1 MITCPS
7 CKTDIESDSWYCDQC
22 GLEIKYCN
30 SCGKMGKGNRC
41 TSCGDQMVPARL
53 HSKNVNSTVLIQK
66 DISVTSVAASDKT
79 VRVHREIKLY
89 LVNYPLGIRLEASN
103 NAIIGRRQGPY
114 ISVLNSQ
121 PYISSKHAVLKC
133 DMGAEWSITD
143 LGSSNG
149 TFLDR
154 VKLVPDIPYQLKPG
168 MKVQLANVE
177 LVVEIE

>member
-1 MITCPS
+1 M
-7 CKTDIESDSWYCDQC
+7 
-22 GLEIKYCN
+22 
-30 SCGKMGKGNRC
+30 
-41 TSCGDQMVPARL
+41 
-53 HSKNVNSTVLIQK
+53 IQK

-177 LVVEIE
+177 LV